1 MPQHSAPPNKP
12 SELQLLLDCASP
24 AAPFSSQHGQAC
36 VSLPLGPGH
45 QTWPVRSA
53 RFRDW
58 LLNRFYRQ
66 FELPPHDRALR
77 QALRTIEARAH
88 CSGLFR
94 PVERRIAA
102 TGKTQ
107 QGAPESLVLDLANHQ
122 AEMVHITPEG
132 WEIISGTDFCFRQ
145 SRGNLPLPRPTQDAA
160 PDLTPLRALLNLPDP
175 QDWLRCL
182 SWLLAALSPTPPYP
196 VLILQGPP
204 GSGKSTA
211 ACLLRLLIDPSSAP
225 LSPLPSSERQLLTLA
240 YHNRI
245 LAFDHV
251 SSVPR
256 PISDTLC
263 RLSSGAGFSLHE
275 RWDEREAL
283 QLTLQRPIILT
294 VPTDPAGQP
303 QWSPPPDLA
312 DRALTVNLPPIPPER
327 RRTEADLWRDF
338 HAAHPRLLAA
348 LTAPRKPAILDP
360 VTQAVCLLIQDYQ
373 VWSGPATELLALL
386 RSLGIQRTPGTL
398 PWPTTAKGLS
408 QRLRRAV
415 PTLRPLGIQARF
427 LRAPGG
433 HRLISLRRF
442 PGDASPPSAP
452 PDASPLHSSR
462 FPIFAF

>member
-1 MPQHSAPPNKP
+1 MPQHSATPNKP

-45 QTWPVRSA
+45 QVWPVRST

-58 LLNRFYRQ
+58 LLHRFYRQ
-66 FELPPHDRALR
+66 C

-88 CSGLFR
+88 CGGPFH

-102 TGKTQ
+102 TPKTEQ
-107 QGAPESLVLDLANHQ
+107 KTPASIVLDLANHQ
-122 AEMVHITPEG
+122 AEMVRITP
-132 WEIISGTDFCFRQ
+132 
-145 SRGNLPLPRPTQDAA
+145 NLA
-160 PDLTPLRALLNLPDP
+160 PLRSLLNLPDP
-175 QDWLRCL
+175 QGWLRCL

-204 GSGKSTA
+204 GSAKSPA
-211 ACLLRLLIDPSSAP
+211 ARILRLLIDPSSAP

-275 RWDEREAL
+275 RCDEREAL

-294 VPTDPAGQP
+294 VPTGPAGQP

-338 HAAHPRLLAA
+338 HAAHPSLLAA

-408 QRLRRAV
+408 QRLRRAA
-415 PTLRPLGIQARF
+415 PALRPLGIPARF